1 MATGNRCPFPVGC
14 VRLHFLRWDP
24 NDMSRSGRQG
34 DHRRADRSLIA
45 RIDQAF
51 VDLPEI
57 RPGADAYLH
66 RLAER
71 GWPDGG
77 PPQESLRQVVVDV
90 AAELYRDQASPPVE
104 LLEFSDGAF
113 DVLFDAAH
121 ELTILMHG
129 LSQSTPPK
137 SRDRNYHRGF
147 PGRAGFDKG
156 HAMSHAQGGREGGP
170 NYFPQAPRVNRRLSP
185 LGALWRDIESYLAAN
200 PGLFCFVRL
209 AYPHRTSTDVPAEVE
224 YGLMAEGRFRT
235 VIFPN
240 S

>member
-1 MATGNRCPFPVGC
+1 MRRP
-14 VRLHFLRWDP
+14 
-24 NDMSRSGRQG
+24 GRQD
-34 DHRRADRSLIA
+34 DHGPAARSIIA
-45 RIDQAF
+45 RIDRAF
-51 VDLPEI
+51 TDLPEV
-57 RPGADAYLH
+57 RPGAGPYLR
-66 RLAER
+66 RLAEC
-71 GWPDGG
+71 GWSGG
-77 PPQESLRQVVVDV
+77 TSPPQELLRHVVVDV
-90 AAELYRDQASPPVE
+90 AADLYREQADPPAD

-129 LSQSTPPK
+129 LSRPMPPN
-137 SRDRNYHRGF
+137 SRDKNYHRGF

-170 NYFPQAPRVNRRLSP
+170 NYFLQAPRVNQRLSP
-185 LGALWRDIESYLAAN
+185 LGMLWRDIESYLAAN

-209 AYPHRTSTDVPAEVE
+209 AYPRGIPTDVPAEAE
-224 YGLMAEGRFRT
+224 YGIMAEGQFRT

>member
-1 MATGNRCPFPVGC
+1 MEPY
-14 VRLHFLRWDP
+14 LR
-24 NDMSRSGRQG
+24 
-34 DHRRADRSLIA
+34 
-45 RIDQAF
+45 
-51 VDLPEI
+51 
-57 RPGADAYLH
+57 

-71 GWPDGG
+71 GWPGG
-77 PPQESLRQVVVDV
+77 EPPQESLRQVVVDI
-90 AAELYRDQASPPVE
+90 AAKLYRDQASPPVE

-121 ELTILMHG
+121 ERTVLMHG
-129 LSQSTPPK
+129 LSQSTLPN

-170 NYFPQAPRVNRRLSP
+170 NYFLQAPRVNRRLSP

-209 AYPHRTSTDVPAEVE
+209 AYPRETSTDVPAEVE
-224 YGLMAEGRFRT
+224 YGVMAERQFRT

-240 S
+240 R

>member
-1 MATGNRCPFPVGC
+1 
-14 VRLHFLRWDP
+14 
-24 NDMSRSGRQG
+24 MSRSGRQD
-34 DHRRADRSLIA
+34 DHRGAGRSLIA

-51 VDLPEI
+51 ADLPGI
-57 RPGADAYLH
+57 RPGMEPYLR

-71 GWPDGG
+71 GWPGG
-77 PPQESLRQVVVDV
+77 EPPLESLRQVVVDV
-90 AAELYRDQASPPVE
+90 AAKLYRDQASPPVE

-129 LSQSTPPK
+129 LSQSTLPN

-156 HAMSHAQGGREGGP
+156 HAISHAQGGREGGP
-170 NYFPQAPRVNRRLSP
+170 NYFLQAPRVNRRLSP

-209 AYPHRTSTDVPAEVE
+209 AYPREISTDVPAEVE
-224 YGLMAEGRFRT
+224 YGIMAERQLRT

-240 S
+240 R